1 MAHDKVYGVCENKCK
16 VEVLPLERSY
26 GVSEVRTDTAESYQI
41 GETLVCDLPPN
52 CVRHVVKNYG
62 KVVYEGNDSQIKNG
76 YNFQLVLHS
85 DTGFPTNT
93 SPAKLVRVEVYIV
106 GTTTW
111 RRPIMFLNNPNFKLS
126 DCTTAHFNFFFDG
139 MNLCCRVEG
148 YA

>member
-1 MAHDKVYGVCENKCK
+1 MAHEKVYGVCENKCK

-26 GVSEVRTDTAESYQI
+26 GVSEVRTDTAEGSRI
-41 GETLVCDLPPN
+41 GGTLEADLPSN

-62 KVVYEGNDSQIKNG
+62 KVIYSGDDNLIKNG
-76 YNFQLVLHS
+76 YNFQLVLHN

-93 SPAKLVRVEVYIV
+93 SPASLVRVEVIIN
-106 GTTTW
+106 GTTW
-111 RRPIMFLNNPNFKLS
+111 KRPIMFLNNPNFKLS

-139 MNLCCRVEG
+139 FNLCCRVEG